1 MSAARVVLWRHGQTD
16 WNAEDRFQGQTDIGL
31 NDTGRDQAKRAADK
45 LAEHLGGDQVT
56 VVSSDLSRARDTAD
70 ELAARLNVQVQLDPR
85 LREIYARD
93 WEGLTRPEMEA
104 GWPDD
109 YARWLAGDPDVL
121 QGGGESRR
129 QAASRAAEAIRAHDA
144 ALTGGTLVCVAHGGC
159 LRGAVFTL
167 LGLDDAW
174 PWAAFEGL
182 RNAHWTELRNTTRG
196 WRLGTYNAG

>member
-1 MSAARVVLWRHGQTD
+1 MSAARVLLWRHGQTD
-16 WNAEDRFQGQTDIGL
+16 WNAEDRFQGQTDIPL
-31 NDTGRDQAKRAADK
+31 NDTGRDQAKRAADR

-56 VVSSDLSRARDTAD
+56 IVSSDLSRALDTAN
-70 ELAARLNVQVQLDPR
+70 ELAGRLDVGVHLDPR
-85 LREIYARD
+85 LREIYAAG

-129 QAASRAAEAIRAHDA
+129 QAATRAVQAITEHDA
-144 ALTGGTLVCVAHGGC
+144 GMTGGTLLCVAHGGC

-167 LGLDDAW
+167 LGLDGW
-174 PWAAFEGL
+174 PWPAFEGL
-182 RNAHWTELRNTTRG
+182 RNAHWAELRQTPRG
-196 WRLGTYNAG
+196 WRLGAYNVG